1 MAKRALPAANRVS
14 SVASGAARAA
24 TRLGSAAFNKMFPT
38 LGRIINKVSGSKTDR
53 EEYDSK
59 RTRTSLDASFSKNND
74 TFNAIIDA
82 QSRQNQLLE
91 QILSGLKRSSNPQSA
106 SLLPGLGALG
116 GALVG
121 GDDGPNIPD
130 LPGLDRPERQ
140 QKPTPPAENR
150 QRPNRRT
157 RSRWSKF
164 MRFLRRRAPAL
175 FARVGTKLATS
186 AVLAATPIVG
196 WLALAVTI
204 GFAVSDVYALIQLWQ
219 EFNSLP
225 ESEQDDDEDDDQ
237 TPASPPPSPEEIATA
252 ERQQEAAREN
262 LGDVS
267 QMGDTQNVT
276 QAEQPVIQQ
285 QEAQSERRREQA
297 GLTENLEDPVRQ
309 EIMQNLARARELA
322 SRPGRNGVAARN
334 SIPRIE
340 AELERHNARNPISQ
354 EDASRIQQPS
364 APVTVNQPATP
375 TAPHIPAAP
384 PAPVATPQAAAPV
397 ATPSAPST
405 SPTLA
410 APVAAPTPSTPSSAP
425 ALSSPAATPS
435 TPAATAAP
443 GLPEPSATPAT
454 KEPVAVPAPAAPVAV
469 PAPAAPP
476 NKPPAPAAPVTPELP
491 AAKPAVEPPP
501 APETIPQPAATPVV
515 TQPLTPAA
523 EPAVKAPSVA
533 TPVVTPPVT
542 PLAPSGPGEAPRE
555 VKNDSEDSSPD
566 SEEDVP
572 LMELEVSADR
582 ETGSQT
588 SRWNVLEKNTG
599 KPSKKDELPES
610 FNAIR
615 LEGNTLIYDFDK
627 IRYEAGLIKFEGE
640 GATSKPAASPVNRP
654 SPAAAPP
661 PPPPASASRASTAG
675 SSGTDA
681 TPISAGSAAATSGGG
696 NATGT
701 DTAPISAGSASA
713 PTGGGNA
720 TGTDTAPISA
730 GPAAS
735 PTGGG
740 NATRVNAPSV
750 ASTGGAT
757 PSFSGGDQQAMEM
770 IKRHEGKRNTPY
782 KDSLGLWTVGYGHL
796 IGDGRSLPAEWN
808 RTFSDQEIDALFAQD
823 FAKHK
828 AGAERIPGFDKAND
842 SGKAAIIDLTFNM
855 GNAWYRRFPNAS
867 AALARGDFETFANE
881 MQNSLWFRQVGR
893 RGPTIVAMLRAGGSG
908 GSQTA
913 ATQTPSTPSSGG
925 SVAQASTERVTAG
938 REQTMNSQRITSN
951 FNQQSTQREQPS
963 NSSPAPVSQNV
974 GEIPLRVRMLSTF
987 NQLAQAS

>member
-1 MAKRALPAANRVS
+1 MAKRALPAANRVTS
-14 SVASGAARAA
+14 IASGAARAA

-38 LGRIINKVSGSKTDR
+38 LGRILNKVPGSKTDR

-82 QSRQNQLLE
+82 QSKQNQLLE
-91 QILSGLKRSSNPQSA
+91 QILSGLKRSSNPQST
-106 SLLPGLGALG
+106 SILPGLLSG
-116 GALVG
+116 GP
-121 GDDGPNIPD
+121 DIPD
-130 LPGLDRPERQ
+130 LPGLDRTQRQ
-140 QKPTPPAENR
+140 QKPTPPTENR
-150 QRPNRRT
+150 QRPNART

-164 MRFLRRRAPAL
+164 MRFLRRRSAAL
-175 FARVGTKLATS
+175 FARIGVKLAAS
-186 AVLAATPIVG
+186 VGFAAIPIAG

-204 GFAVSDVYALIQLWQ
+204 GLSVSDVYAVYQLWQ

-225 ESEQDDDEDDDQ
+225 ENEQDDDEDEDQ
-237 TPASPPPSPEEIATA
+237 TPPPPPPSPEELTTA

-262 LGDVS
+262 LGDTS

-276 QAEQPVIQQ
+276 PAEQPVLD
-285 QEAQSERRREQA
+285 AQRQRSEERREQA
-297 GLTENLEDPVRQ
+297 GLTENLEDPERQ
-309 EIMQNLARARELA
+309 RIMERLARARELA
-322 SRPGRNGVAARN
+322 NRPGQNGVAARN

-364 APVTVNQPATP
+364 APVTVNQPAAPTTP
-375 TAPHIPAAP
+375 PVVAAP
-384 PAPVATPQAAAPV
+384 PASVAAPQTAAPV
-397 ATPSAPST
+397 ATPGAPST
-405 SPTLA
+405 
-410 APVAAPTPSTPSSAP
+410 AP
-425 ALSSPAATPS
+425 ALASPAATPS
-435 TPAATAAP
+435 TPAVTAAP
-443 GLPEPSATPAT
+443 GLSEPSATPAT
-454 KEPVAVPAPAAPVAV
+454 KEPVVVPAPASPAATPVA
-469 PAPAAPP
+469 AEPP
-476 NKPPAPAAPVTPELP
+476 TKPPAPAAPATTELP
-491 AAKPAVEPPP
+491 AAKPVVEPPP
-501 APETIPQPAATPVV
+501 APETTSQPAAVPVV
-515 TQPLTPAA
+515 TQPITPAA
-523 EPAVKAPSVA
+523 EPAVKAPSAA

-542 PLAPSGPGEAPRE
+542 PSAPSGPRE
-555 VKNDSEDSSPD
+555 KPPEIQTEYETD
-566 SEEDVP
+566 EEEVP
-572 LMELEVSADR
+572 MMELEISADR
-582 ETGSQT
+582 ETGAQS
-588 SRWNVLEKNTG
+588 SRWNVLEKNAG
-599 KPSKKDELPES
+599 KPSKQAELPEA

-654 SPAAAPP
+654 SPVGAPPP
-661 PPPPASASRASTAG
+661 PPPPASVNRAPPAG

-681 TPISAGSAAATSGGG
+681 TPISAGPASATTGGG

-701 DTAPISAGSASA
+701 DTAPISAGPASA

-730 GPAAS
+730 GPASA

-750 ASTGGAT
+750 TSTGGAI

-770 IKRHEGKRNTPY
+770 IKRHEGKRNAPY
-782 KDSLGLWTVGYGHL
+782 RDSLGLWTVGYGHL

-823 FAKHK
+823 YAKHK
-828 AGAERIPGFDKAND
+828 QAAERIPGFEKAND
-842 SGKAAIIDLTFNM
+842 TGKAAIIDLTFNM
-855 GNAWYRRFPNAS
+855 GPAWFRRFPNAS

-893 RGPTIVAMLRAGGSG
+893 RGPTIVAMLRSGGSG
-908 GSQTA
+908 GTQTA
-913 ATQTPSTPSSGG
+913 ATQTPATPSSGG

-938 REQTMNSQRITSN
+938 REQTMNSQRMVSN
-951 FNQQSTQREQPS
+951 FNQQSTQREQTGKPS
-963 NSSPAPVSQNV
+963 QTSVSQNV

>member
-1 MAKRALPAANRVS
+1 MAKRALPAANRIS

-38 LGRIINKVSGSKTDR
+38 LGRILNKVSGSKTDR
-53 EEYDSK
+53 EEYDFR
-59 RTRTSLDASFSKNND
+59 RTRSSLNASFSKNND

-82 QSRQNQLLE
+82 QSKQNQLLE

-106 SLLPGLGALG
+106 SLLPGLLG
-116 GALVG
+116 G
-121 GDDGPNIPD
+121 GDNDGPNIPD

-140 QKPTPPAENR
+140 QRRTPPAENR
-150 QRPNRRT
+150 QRPTART

-164 MRFLRRRAPAL
+164 MRFVRRRSAAL
-175 FARVGTKLATS
+175 FGRLGAKLAAS
-186 AVLAATPIVG
+186 ATLATIPIAG
-196 WLALAVTI
+196 WLVAAVTI
-204 GFAVSDVYALIQLWQ
+204 GLAVSDVYALYQLWQ
-219 EFNSLP
+219 EFNASSD
-225 ESEQDDDEDDDQ
+225 EEHEDEDDENNA
-237 TPASPPPSPEEIATA
+237 PPPPSPEEVATA

-267 QMGDTQNVT
+267 RMGDTQNVT
-276 QAEQPVIQQ
+276 SAEQPVIQQ
-285 QEAQSERRREQA
+285 QETQSERRREQA
-297 GLTENLEDPVRQ
+297 GLTENLEDPTRQ
-309 EIMQNLARARELA
+309 RLIEEYANAQRDLMRNNTNLNIRKVENTRIALENYN
-322 SRPGRNGVAARN
+322 RN
-334 SIPRIE
+334 
-340 AELERHNARNPISQ
+340 NPVTQ
-354 EDASRIQQPS
+354 QDASRIQQPP

-375 TAPHIPAAP
+375 TAPPVPAVP
-384 PAPVATPQAAAPV
+384 PAPVATPQTAAPV
-397 ATPSAPST
+397 ATPGTPSSA
-405 SPTLA
+405 PTLA
-410 APVAAPTPSTPSSAP
+410 SPAASPTPSTPSSAP
-425 ALSSPAATPS
+425 ALASPAAS
-435 TPAATAAP
+435 
-443 GLPEPSATPAT
+443 PAT
-454 KEPVAVPAPAAPVAV
+454 KEPVAVPAPAAPTATPVAAE
-469 PAPAAPP
+469 PPSKPAAV
-476 NKPPAPAAPVTPELP
+476 AATATPELP
-491 AAKPAVEPPP
+491 AAKPVVEPPP
-501 APETIPQPAATPVV
+501 APETTSRPT
-515 TQPLTPAA
+515 
-523 EPAVKAPSVA
+523 A

-542 PLAPSGPGEAPRE
+542 PAAEPAVKQPSAATPVVTAPVTPAAPAGPRE
-555 VKNDSEDSSPD
+555 TPPEIQTESETDQ
-566 SEEDVP
+566 EEVP
-572 LMELEVSADR
+572 MMELQVSADR
-582 ETGSQT
+582 ETGEQT
-588 SRWNVLEKNTG
+588 SRWNLLEKNAG
-599 KPSKKDELPES
+599 KPSKQAELPES

-640 GATSKPAASPVNRP
+640 GATSRPAASPVNKP
-654 SPAAAPP
+654 SPAAPP

-701 DTAPISAGSASA
+701 DTAPISAGPASA

-730 GPAAS
+730 GPASA

-750 ASTGGAT
+750 TSTGGAT

-770 IKRHEGKRNTPY
+770 IKRHEGKRNAPY
-782 KDSLGLWTVGYGHL
+782 RDSLGLWTVGYGHL

-823 FAKHK
+823 YAKHK
-828 AGAERIPGFDKAND
+828 QAAERIPGFEKAND
-842 SGKAAIIDLTFNM
+842 TGKAAIIDLTFNM
-855 GNAWYRRFPNAS
+855 GPAWFRRFPSAS
-867 AALARGDFETFANE
+867 AALARGDFEMFANE
-881 MQNSLWFRQVGR
+881 MQNSLWFGQVGR

-951 FNQQSTQREQPS
+951 FNQQSTQREQQGK
-963 NSSPAPVSQNV
+963 SPQTSVSQNV

>member
-1 MAKRALPAANRVS
+1 MAKKALPAANRVS
-14 SVASGAARAA
+14 SIASGAARAA
-24 TRLGSAAFNKMFPT
+24 MRLGSAAFDKMFPT
-38 LGRIINKVSGSKTDR
+38 LGRILNKVPGSKTDR

-91 QILSGLKRSSNPQSA
+91 QILSGLKRSSNPQPS

-116 GALVG
+116 GG
-121 GDDGPNIPD
+121 SDNGSNIPD

-157 RSRWSKF
+157 RSGWSKF

-175 FARVGTKLATS
+175 FARVGTKLAAS

-237 TPASPPPSPEEIATA
+237 TPASPPPSPEEITTA
-252 ERQQEAAREN
+252 ERQQEAASREN

-297 GLTENLEDPVRQ
+297 GLTENLEDPQRQ
-309 EIMQNLARARELA
+309 RL
-322 SRPGRNGVAARN
+322 
-334 SIPRIE
+334 IE
-340 AELERHNARNPISQ
+340 AHAQAQRDLSRNNTAINRNRVTNTRTALDNYNRNHPIS
-354 EDASRIQQPS
+354 ETDASRIQQPS

-375 TAPHIPAAP
+375 TAPSIPAAP

-410 APVAAPTPSTPSSAP
+410 APVATPTPSTPSSAP

-454 KEPVAVPAPAAPVAV
+454 KEPVAVPAPAAP
-469 PAPAAPP
+469 P

-491 AAKPAVEPPP
+491 AAK
-501 APETIPQPAATPVV
+501 
-515 TQPLTPAA
+515 
-523 EPAVKAPSVA
+523 PAVKAPSVA

-542 PLAPSGPGEAPRE
+542 PLAPSGPDEAPPE

-640 GATSKPAASPVNRP
+640 GATSRPTASPVNRP
-654 SPAAAPP
+654 SPAAAPPP

-681 TPISAGSAAATSGGG
+681 TPISAGSAASTSGGG
-696 NATGT
+696 SATGT
-701 DTAPISAGSASA
+701 DTAPISAGPASA

-750 ASTGGAT
+750 ASIGGAT

-925 SVAQASTERVTAG
+925 SIAQASTERVTAG
-938 REQTMNSQRITSN
+938 REQTINSQRITSN

-974 GEIPLRVRMLSTF
+974 GEIPLRIRMLSTF